1 MDMEPLEG
9 LEPPAC
15 SLRNCRSLAAPAWSQ
30 AQPLSYSGRRNVG
43 KIVSVVKPFDLETAA
58 SVNTSAWGKQQG
70 LIGFDSI
77 HSTDPDM
84 VSDLR
89 IPEGIIVR
97 TAKGGPDSLKG
108 ILSDLK
114 QYSFT
119 GYLKVTLEKSV
130 MNSTGYIVVELG
142 APVMAIYEFEKSKPR
157 ELRRIYTGEKSLRF
171 ILEDSQ
177 DKGSNIELHSR
188 VPKEEFERRFPDAY
202 IAGGAAPKPTTR
214 TPRDEAKVKEEVEL
228 DPYVEKIEQW
238 RRKGYKVDT
247 LETAREQGVQEISK
261 ELTGFERDT
270 NKLRQFE
277 TILNNFPILGLEPE
291 IAEIRTKLNDPT
303 RIAEIES
310 DIEFLQEKIR
320 RKIQKRKAEEDSI
333 KQEMERKKRDEKASD
348 VYDLI
353 LKYQTTPEGEEA
365 VEAVKCPICGGEL
378 EDGQCS
384 KCEKEQKF
392 TKTFPTEMRF
402 DNFVIGPGSKFSA
415 ATAVA
420 VAENLGKA
428 YNPLLIFGATG
439 LGKTHLL
446 SAIGNHILNKNSG
459 LTALYVPA
467 DKLVDAV
474 EHSTTP
480 DAIRMLREEL
490 KRAELLLVDD
500 MQFLAANEQ
509 AQGEMVH
516 IIDSLIDSGK
526 QVVLASDRLPT
537 QIPGFSDRLNA
548 RIQKGLTVDLQPPD
562 ESTRIKLVR
571 VKAHEKKLK
580 LSDEIVKYIAE
591 KVTQN
596 VREIEST
603 LNKVVAFSTI
613 MKMEIDMTLV
623 SDILKPLA
631 PVQETRKEIMKE
643 VNVQP
648 GHCYLIEEEKPTYSN
663 VLLGRMMAE
672 NYRGLIITRMNP
684 KRIRD
689 DFEKDPRILWL
700 TDKDS
705 SMEKT
710 IPPSLEMIIHK
721 IQEFI
726 SEEGNGMVV
735 LDGIQYLISSTNFD
749 SVLRFLRSI
758 IDEMSESKCIFA
770 VSISP
775 ETMKE
780 QEISIMEREMEVLN
794 LT

>member
-1 MDMEPLEG
+1 MVM
-9 LEPPAC
+9 
-15 SLRNCRSLAAPAWSQ
+15 
-30 AQPLSYSGRRNVG
+30 
-43 KIVSVVKPFDLETAA
+43 AA
-58 SVNTSAWGKQQG
+58 SVHASGYDEQQG

-77 HSTDPDM
+77 HGADPDM
-84 VSDLR
+84 ASDLR

-119 GYLKVTLEKSV
+119 GYLKVTLEKSM

-142 APVMAIYEFEKSKPR
+142 TPVMAIYEFEKSKPR

-177 DKGSNIELHSR
+177 DKESNIELHSR

-202 IAGGAAPKPTTR
+202 IAGRVAPKPT
-214 TPRDEAKVKEEVEL
+214 PKARDEAKVKEEAEI
-228 DPYVEKIEQW
+228 DPYAEKIEQW
-238 RRKGYKVDT
+238 RRKGYKVET

-261 ELTGFERDT
+261 ELTSFERDT

-291 IAEIRTKLNDPT
+291 IAEIRTKLNDCT

-353 LKYQTTPEGEEA
+353 LKYQTTPDGEEA
-365 VEAVKCPICGGEL
+365 VKGEKCPICGREM
-378 EDGQCS
+378 EDGQCG
-384 KCEKEQKF
+384 KCEKEQRF
-392 TKTFPTEMRF
+392 TRSFPPEMRF

-420 VAENLGKA
+420 VAENPGKA

-446 SAIGNHILNKNSG
+446 SAIGNHILNKNRE
-459 LTALYVPA
+459 LAVLYAPA

-474 EHSTTP
+474 EHSATS
-480 DAIRMLREEL
+480 DAIKKLREEL
-490 KRAELLLVDD
+490 NHAELLLVDD
-500 MQFLAANEQ
+500 MQFLGASEQ

-537 QIPGFSDRLNA
+537 AIPGFSDRLNA
-548 RIQKGLTVDLQPPD
+548 RIQKGLTVDLLPPD

-613 MKMEIDMTLV
+613 MKMEIDMTLI

-643 VNVQP
+643 VNIQP

-663 VLLGRMMAE
+663 VLMERMMAE

-689 DFEKDPRILWL
+689 AFVNDPRILWL

-710 IPPSLEMIIHK
+710 VPPSLEMIIHK
-721 IQEFI
+721 IQEFM
-726 SEEGNGMVV
+726 SEEGNSMVV
-735 LDGIQYLISSTNFD
+735 LDGIQYLISNTNFD

-758 IDEMSESKCIFA
+758 IDEVSESKCIFA